1 MSFKITKFKNNIM
14 SYGFKI
20 KTENNSFKTIVN
32 GFDYCEIL
40 EKLNLE
46 LNSCYYNWEI
56 LKEWKMK

>member
-1 MSFKITKFKNNIM
+1 M

-20 KTENNSFKTIVN
+20 KTENNNFRIIVN

-46 LNSCYYNWEI
+46 LNSSYYNWEI